1 MSNVSVV
8 LSGSSSLP
16 PPPLHFLPA
25 LVLSWGLSLHLSW
38 SSALSDQLSACQ
50 HEPFCTLKMLSL
62 KINLFFKA
70 LLLFRSVSHEISRSR
85 SINKPKTA
93 VLKFMDVTL
102 LFVLLIFLR
111 TSTYLVSQLLLIWS
125 RLPPINT
132 PPISSLFVSS
142 RSCTS
147 CSRDSMHQETILSTL
162 QKSARVFAPMKL
174 PFQQILSWLV
184 CPICMT
190 QCGANTY
197 HSITVVGPF
206 SDPWV
211 LKWLWP
217 LLRQSSVHT
226 TG

>member
-1 MSNVSVV
+1 MC
-8 LSGSSSLP
+8 
-16 PPPLHFLPA
+16 FQKT
-25 LVLSWGLSLHLSW
+25 SLHRSAISCSTFVFWSPTQQSWAMSLW
-38 SSALSDQLSACQ
+38 SSQVAHPCLHPACIFFLHWCSVGVFIWAGLLLCQ

-85 SINKPKTA
+85 SINKLKTP

-147 CSRDSMHQETILSTL
+147 MHQETILSTL
-162 QKSARVFAPMKL
+162 QKSARVFAP
-174 PFQQILSWLV
+174 FQQILGWLV
-184 CPICMT
+184 CPIWMT
-190 QCGANTY
+190 
-197 HSITVVGPF
+197 
-206 SDPWV
+206 
-211 LKWLWP
+211 
-217 LLRQSSVHT
+217 
-226 TG
+226 